1 MTEDF
6 EERLQCERSREMGKK
21 AYLHLRTEVGRC
33 ADLGLI
39 QVTDIDASAQVLWA
53 NIHGLTSL
61 LIAHPRF
68 PWLDRNLLIDTLI
81 ENSLAGLQ
89 VKQTALAS

>member
-1 MTEDF
+1 
-6 EERLQCERSREMGKK
+6 MGKK
-21 AYLHLRTEVGRC
+21 AYVHLRNELGRL
-33 ADLGLI
+33 AELNLI
-39 QVTDIDASAQVLWA
+39 QVSDIDASAQVLWA

-68 PWLDRNLLIDTLI
+68 PWLDRNLLIETLI

-89 VKQTALAS
+89 VKQAALTN